1 MSEMEKMDLPT
12 GEIPA
17 EPVAEETAAEE
28 TAAVETVAEEAP
40 AENVVAEEPAAE
52 ETFIVTR
59 EQMEKMEQLAQTV
72 AESGDKYLRLAAEY
86 DNYRKRTAKEKENLF
101 DFAKADTIKPFLD
114 VYDNLLRGVQ
124 QYPEGDPNRT
134 GLEMI
139 CKQFTEVLAKLGV
152 TEIDALGKPFDP
164 ERHNAVMHVED
175 EEIEES
181 TVVEVFQKGFVM
193 GERVLRFAMV
203 KVAN

>member
-1 MSEMEKMDLPT
+1 MSEKEKKDLP
-12 GEIPA
+12 
-17 EPVAEETAAEE
+17 AEEIHTEPAAEAAEE
-28 TAAVETVAEEAP
+28 TT
-40 AENVVAEEPAAE
+40 AE
-52 ETFIVTR
+52 ETFTVTR
-59 EQMEKMEQLAQTV
+59 EQMEKMEQLAQMV

-86 DNYRKRTAKEKENLF
+86 DNYRKRTVKEKESLYSS
-101 DFAKADTIKPFLD
+101 AKADTVKPFLD
-114 VYDNLLRGVQ
+114 VYDNLLRGAA

-139 CKQFTEVLAKLGV
+139 CKQFVDVLAKLGI

-164 ERHNAVMHVED
+164 TVHNAVIHVED
-175 EEIEES
+175 DQIEES

-193 GERVLRFAMV
+193 GDKVLRFAMV